1 MDSRVHY
8 GRKRFSV
15 NYNMFLNN
23 LIRGEQLGKS
33 SSVYLFLEINKCAH
47 ALCTNDALGAQLV
60 PVVTRYRVIYST
72 GDS

>member
-1 MDSRVHY
+1 
-8 GRKRFSV
+8 
-15 NYNMFLNN
+15 MFLNN

-72 GDS
+72 GDSWNASTDAAPAPLNFVIL